1 MIVSPLKLASGGLPT
16 RARRPGETTAFGRFG
31 WPKPWHAAARSKLVV
46 RILYG
51 VVGEG
56 MGHAT
61 RSRVVLEHLLRAGH
75 ELRVVVS
82 GRAHRFLVDR
92 LVGYPKLSIQEI
104 HGLTLNYFGNSLDR
118 AKSLFENL
126 RKAPKGIKK
135 NIAVYRDVA
144 ESGFVPDLVISDFE
158 SWAALYA
165 LRQRVPVISIDNM
178 QVINRCRH
186 DSSITSG
193 TDFDF
198 DLARMAVKMKMPGAY
213 HYLITSFF
221 FPEVRKKYTTL
232 VPPILRPEVI
242 AAKREPGP
250 HVLVYQTSPTNQNLI
265 PTLKKLPYRFRVYG
279 MGREGQEGNVTLRG
293 FSEQGFLEDLRTARA
308 AVAGGGFSLLSEAV
322 SLKVPLLS
330 VPVAHQYE
338 QELNARYLEK
348 LGYGAWARSLEFEP
362 LLGFLNETDG
372 YQHTLEGYPSRDNS
386 ILFECVDE
394 LVQRATAGE
403 KRPVRLDSE
412 APGKYVDE

>member
-1 MIVSPLKLASGGLPT
+1 ML
-16 RARRPGETTAFGRFG
+16 RRGANQ
-31 WPKPWHAAARSKLVV
+31 V

-75 ELRVVVS
+75 EVRVVVS
-82 GRAHRFLVDR
+82 GRAHRFLTER
-92 LVGYPKLSIQEI
+92 LTGFPNVSISEI
-104 HGLTLNYFGNSLDR
+104 HGLTLSYFGNSLDR
-118 AKSLFENL
+118 SKSLFENL
-126 RKAPKGIKK
+126 RKAPKGLRK
-135 NIAVYRDVA
+135 NVDVYRNVA
-144 ESGFVPDLVISDFE
+144 ESGFAPELVISDFE

-165 LRQRVPVISIDNM
+165 LNHRVPVVSIDNM

-186 DSSITSG
+186 EPALTSG
-193 TDFDF
+193 KGFDF
-198 DLARMAVKMKMPGAY
+198 DVARLAVKIKMPGAY
-213 HYLITSFF
+213 HYLATSFF

-242 AAKREPGP
+242 AAKREPGA
-250 HVLVYQTSPTNQNLI
+250 HVLVYQTSPSNQSLV

-279 MGREGQEGNVTLRG
+279 MGREGQEGNVTLCG
-293 FSEQGFLEDLRTARA
+293 FSEPGFLEDLRTARA

-338 QELNARYLEK
+338 QELNARYLEQ
-348 LGYGAWARSLEFEP
+348 LGYGAWARRLELEP
-362 LLGFLNETDG
+362 LQQFLERVDV
-372 YQHTLEGYPSRDNS
+372 YQDTLQSYPSRDNS
-386 ILFECVDE
+386 ILFACVDE
-394 LVQRATAGE
+394 LIERVARGE
-403 KRPVRLDSE
+403 ERPVRLDAD
-412 APGKYVDE
+412 APGKFEIG